1 MTGALEPYQ
10 PAAPVVVHRAGG
22 VVHSDTDFAVSEE
35 TQQLILDGIPDN
47 TRDAYTKQWKIFSD
61 WCAEVGRVDL
71 PATPETLAEFVQFR
85 ASAGKSP
92 ATISQAISAVRTI
105 HRRAGFKDQ
114 PDIEGATAAL
124 KGHRIRWSDAGNRTK
139 KATPILVDALRD
151 LVGTCDVATL
161 VGVRN
166 RAVLVLG
173 WALMAR
179 RSEVAA
185 LMAHDVRETTEGL
198 LVYIAKSKTDKQA
211 KGEEV
216 AIAAGKHPGT
226 DPVRVVRAWRD
237 ALAVAGVSGGRLF
250 RSIDKHGNIRDTFG
264 PAAVGRIVKEAAEQA
279 GLPQAELA
287 TFHGLRAGGATDA
300 YKNGAPISSI
310 AKHGRWAENSP
321 VVLGYIRGVDKWN
334 DNPMRDI
341 GL

>member
-1 MTGALEPYQ
+1 MTGALEPYRPTT
-10 PAAPVVVHRAGG
+10 PALLRSSD
-22 VVHSDTDFAVSEE
+22 VVHSDTDFTVSEE
-35 TQQLILDGIPDN
+35 TRQLILDGIPNN
-47 TRDAYTKQWKIFSD
+47 TRDAYTKQWAIFSK
-61 WCAEVGRVDL
+61 WCAAAGRIDL
-71 PATPETLAEFVQFR
+71 PATPETLAEFVQYR

-114 PDIEGATAAL
+114 PDLDGATDAL

-139 KATPILVDALRD
+139 KATPILVDALRS
-151 LVGTCDVATL
+151 LVATCDVSTL

-173 WALMAR
+173 WSMMAR

-185 LMAHDVRETTEGL
+185 LMAHDVRETPEGL
-198 LVYIAKSKTDKQA
+198 LVYVAKSKTDKQA

-216 AIAAGKHPGT
+216 AIAAGKHAGT
-226 DPVRVVRAWRD
+226 DPVRVVRAWKD
-237 ALAVAGVSGGRLF
+237 ALAAESVTGGRLL
-250 RSIDKHGNIRDTFG
+250 RSIDKHGNIRDKLG
-264 PAAVGRIVKEAAEQA
+264 PAAIGRIVKEAAEKA
-279 GLPQAELA
+279 GLPQAELTTA
-287 TFHGLRAGGATDA
+287 HGLRAGGATDA
-300 YKNGAPISSI
+300 YKNGAPVSSI

-321 VVLGYIRGVDKWN
+321 VVLGYIRSVDKWN
-334 DNPMRDI
+334 DNPMKGI